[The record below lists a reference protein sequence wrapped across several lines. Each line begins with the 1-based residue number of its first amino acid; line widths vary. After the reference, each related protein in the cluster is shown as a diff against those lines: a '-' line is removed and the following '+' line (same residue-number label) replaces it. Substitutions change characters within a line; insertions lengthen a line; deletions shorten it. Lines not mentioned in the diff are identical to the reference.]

1 MGEWVHTDICIGGT
15 ASETVA
21 EELVALLAADF
32 SEVHQ
37 PETERH
43 WLHAFGE
50 RNYGNADEVEEF
62 CQRHG
67 LPYVLSW
74 SSCSAFEAGM
84 HAWRPGMEEAEQ
96 FDGDELPAMGLRE
109 LEREARAGKTLADVI
124 AAMSIGDAKS
134 LPPYVVELG
143 EPIEA
148 EANTPGA
155 ALSEFLCIG
164 TYDDGQRFAETVQA
178 ADAEAAEAIA
188 HLNWPSVNWAGFIA
202 LRDGVMTVEG

>member
-15 ASETVA
+15 ASEAVA

-32 SEVHQ
+32 SAFDK
-37 PETERH
+37 PEAERH
-43 WLHAFGE
+43 WLHAHGQ
-50 RNYGNADEVEEF
+50 RNYGNADEVVEF

-74 SSCSAFEAGM
+74 SSCSAFESGM
-84 HAWRPGMEEAEQ
+84 HAWRPGMERAEE

-134 LPPYVVELG
+134 LPPYVVQAG
-143 EPIEA
+143 EPTEPEA
-148 EANTPGA
+148 DTPDA
-155 ALSEFLCIG
+155 
-164 TYDDGQRFAETVQA
+164 T
-178 ADAEAAEAIA
+178 DAEDENPF
-188 HLNWPSVNWAGFIA
+188 HPESP
-202 LRDGVMTVEG
+202 EGRAWERGEGREG